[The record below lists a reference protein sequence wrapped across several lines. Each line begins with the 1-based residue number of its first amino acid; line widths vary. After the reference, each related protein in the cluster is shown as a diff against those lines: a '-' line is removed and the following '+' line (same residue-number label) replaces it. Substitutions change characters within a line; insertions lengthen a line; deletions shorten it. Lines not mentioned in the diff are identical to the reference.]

1 MLIAIE
7 RRDLPVCDTISRNH
21 PGVGVAFMPAVPLRF
36 NLEPRELR
44 LQVETGRLRYELSR
58 ENYSDSRPAPTD
70 AIRSYR
76 EAARLYESVPDQRED
91 RRFNKLA

>member
-7 RRDLPVCDTISRNH
+7 RRDIPVCDTISRNH

-36 NLEPRELR
+36 QLEPRELR
-44 LQVETGRLRYELSR
+44 LQAESGRLRYELSR
-58 ENYSDSRPAPTD
+58 ENYRDSQSATTY

-76 EAARLYESVPDQRED
+76 ETARLYESAPDTRED
-91 RRFNKLA
+91 VVFNELA